1 MKLLITEKQY
11 KSLFQEARDPLY
23 TNTINRKDPTK
34 RNKTFIGR
42 DKKYGVSKHIGGE
55 IYVHINYAN
64 RISQDVYEQGISI
77 LENNPQFKGFQFNLV
92 VFPDKLENSKE
103 PYVKFVNC
111 TTFDS
116 DREPL
121 RGEGYKVNLMD
132 GSIKR
137 MSGDNTIYHHKW
149 QWVDDDYDG
158 FNVDDS
164 YNWSKEWLGK
174 LDEPANGNS
183 INGWKTQLQKYGLK

>member
-11 KSLFQEARDPLY
+11 KSLFQETRDPLY

-42 DKKYGVSKHIGGE
+42 DKKYGVGKHIGGE
-55 IYVHINYAN
+55 IYVHRNYAN
-64 RISQDVYEQGISI
+64 RISQNMYEQGVSI
-77 LENNPQFKGFQFNLV
+77 LENSPQFKNFQFNLV
-92 VFPDKLENSKE
+92 VFPDKLEHSKE
-103 PYVKFVNC
+103 LYIKFVNC

-121 RGEGYKVNLMD
+121 RGEGYKVNLTD

-137 MSGDNTIYHHKW
+137 MNGDNTIYHHKW

>member
-11 KSLFQEARDPLY
+11 KSLFQETRDPLY
-23 TNTINRKDPTK
+23 TNTINRKDTTK

-42 DKKYGVSKHIGGE
+42 DKKYGVGKHIGGE
-55 IYVHINYAN
+55 IYVHKNYAN
-64 RISQDVYEQGISI
+64 RISQDMYEKGASI
-77 LENNPQFKGFQFNLV
+77 LENNPQFKDFQFNLV

-103 PYVKFVNC
+103 LYVKFVNC

-121 RGEGYKVNLMD
+121 RGEGYKVNLSD

-137 MSGDNTIYHHKW
+137 MNGDNTIYHHKW

>member
-42 DKKYGVSKHIGGE
+42 DKKYGVGKHIGGE
-55 IYVHINYAN
+55 IYVHRNYAN
-64 RISQDVYEQGISI
+64 RISQDMYEQGISI

-121 RGEGYKVNLMD
+121 RGEGYKVNLID

>member
-11 KSLFQEARDPLY
+11 KSLFHETRDPLY

-42 DKKYGVSKHIGGE
+42 DKKYGVGKHIGGE
-55 IYVHINYAN
+55 IYVHRNYAN
-64 RISQDVYEQGISI
+64 RLSQDMYEQGISI
-77 LENNPQFKGFQFNLV
+77 LENNPQFRDFQFNLV

-121 RGEGYKVNLMD
+121 RGEGYKVNLTD

-164 YNWSKEWLGK
+164 YNWSKEWLGR

-183 INGWKTQLQKYGLK
+183 INGWKTQLQKYSLK

>member
-1 MKLLITEKQY
+1 MKVLITEKQY
-11 KSLFQEARDPLY
+11 NSLFQETRDPLY

-42 DKKYGVSKHIGGE
+42 DKKYGVGKHIGGE
-55 IYVHINYAN
+55 IYVHKNYAD
-64 RISQDVYEQGISI
+64 RISQNMYENGLFI
-77 LENNPQFKGFQFNLV
+77 LNKDPQFKDFQFNLV

-121 RGEGYKVNLMD
+121 RGEGYKVDLTD

-137 MSGDNTIYHHKW
+137 MNGDNTIYHHKW